1 MSLVTLWLLPQQTFA
16 QSVFILKES
25 KFYSFPVK
33 QRCICEINKYIP
45 PIIPH
50 VYANIVESKILENKN
65 TVVSKN
71 EILNCL
77 IKLESSGIETKI
89 NPHDTDGNPRY
100 GLLQYYLPT
109 WYEWCVG
116 KYNLPNEILNGK
128 IQLECATRMIF
139 EDKQG
144 WRWPPLKR
152 CL

>member
-1 MSLVTLWLLPQQTFA
+1 MASQALAKSPFC
-16 QSVFILKES
+16 LK
-25 KFYSFPVK
+25 
-33 QRCICEINKYIP
+33 Q
-45 PIIPH
+45 
-50 VYANIVESKILENKN
+50 SKISFYQEKKECVCKIGKYLPEIK
-65 TVVSKN
+65 TQVLGVRIEPIVSKN

-116 KYNLPNEILNGK
+116 KYNLPDEILNGNV
-128 IQLECATRMIF
+128 QLECATRMIF

-144 WRWPPLKR
+144 WRWPPLKK